1 MDADRENPD
10 AVRLGMIQ
18 SGGIRASFARGNITM
33 ENLLNSF
40 PFRNTFDIVAIRG
53 AHLREA
59 FEHSVAE
66 MLPNGTNEAG
76 RFLQVGTVSTL
87 HTHHE
92 TSCTT
97 R

>member
-1 MDADRENPD
+1 
-10 AVRLGMIQ
+10 MIQ

-66 MLPNGTNEAG
+66 MLPNGSNEAG

-92 TSCTT
+92 ISCT